1 MLKGVHPV
9 SKEFDWLSR
18 IRIGTIGPSSPEGGI
33 EMATDSTATVIPMTN
48 QLRLRNR
55 PMLSFVAGYWAL
67 TKPKVN
73 LLIAS
78 TVVAGFCAACH
89 TALQSFP
96 YICLL
101 HALLGTLLVASG
113 AGALSQV
120 IERPFDARMR
130 RTARRPLVSGS
141 ISLHGS
147 VWFGVS
153 LAIGGVIYLALAVNL
168 MSSCIAAL
176 AITNYLFVYTPL
188 KRRTPLCTFVGALS
202 GAAAP
207 LIGWAA
213 ASGSM
218 SSGAWALYLILFFWQ
233 FPHFMAIAWVYRHDY
248 DRAGY
253 KILPRCKRRR
263 KFIGVQS
270 VVPAL
275 LLVLVSAIPTLNG
288 DAGRISLVG
297 AMLLGSIFL
306 FYAIRLAVDRSNR
319 VARQLLFASI
329 VYLPSVLLLMLL
341 DKK

>member
-1 MLKGVHPV
+1 
-9 SKEFDWLSR
+9 
-18 IRIGTIGPSSPEGGI
+18 
-33 EMATDSTATVIPMTN
+33 MATDSTAMVIPMAK

-55 PMLSFVAGYWAL
+55 PMLHFVAGYWAL

-73 LLIAS
+73 LLIAT
-78 TVVAGFCAACH
+78 TVVAGFCAARH
-89 TALQSFP
+89 TTLQSFP
-96 YICLL
+96 YVRLL

-113 AGALSQV
+113 AGVLNQV

-130 RTARRPLVSGS
+130 RTPRRPLVSGS
-141 ISLHGS
+141 ISPNASL
-147 VWFGVS
+147 WFGVS

-168 MSSCIAAL
+168 VSSCIAAL
-176 AITNYLFVYTPL
+176 TITSYLFLYTPL

-202 GAAAP
+202 GATPP

-213 ASGSM
+213 ASGSL
-218 SSGAWALYLILFFWQ
+218 SSGAWALYLMLFFWQ

-253 KILPRCKRRR
+253 KVLPRCKRRR

-270 VVPAL
+270 VIPAL
-275 LLVLVSAIPTLNG
+275 LLVLVSAIPTLDGN
-288 DAGRISLVG
+288 AGPIGLVG
-297 AMLLGSIFL
+297 AMLLSSMFL

>member
-1 MLKGVHPV
+1 
-9 SKEFDWLSR
+9 
-18 IRIGTIGPSSPEGGI
+18 
-33 EMATDSTATVIPMTN
+33 MATDSTAMVIPMAK

-55 PMLSFVAGYWAL
+55 PMLHFVAGYWAL

-73 LLIAS
+73 LLIAT
-78 TVVAGFCAACH
+78 TVVAGFCSTRH
-89 TALQSFP
+89 TTLQSFP
-96 YICLL
+96 CVRLL

-113 AGALSQV
+113 AGVLNQV

-130 RTARRPLVSGS
+130 RTPRRPLVSGS
-141 ISLHGS
+141 ISPNASL
-147 VWFGVS
+147 WFGVS

-168 MSSCIAAL
+168 VSSCIAAL
-176 AITNYLFVYTPL
+176 TITSYLFLYTPL

-202 GAAAP
+202 GAAPP

-213 ASGSM
+213 ASGSL
-218 SSGAWALYLILFFWQ
+218 SSGAWALYLMLFFWQ

-253 KILPRCKRRR
+253 KVLPRCKRRR

-270 VVPAL
+270 VIPAL
-275 LLVLVSAIPTLNG
+275 LLVLVSAIPTLDGN
-288 DAGRISLVG
+288 AGPIGLVG
-297 AMLLGSIFL
+297 AMLLSSMFL

>member
-1 MLKGVHPV
+1 
-9 SKEFDWLSR
+9 
-18 IRIGTIGPSSPEGGI
+18 
-33 EMATDSTATVIPMTN
+33 MATDSTAMVIPMAK

-55 PMLSFVAGYWAL
+55 PMLHFVAGYWAL

-73 LLIAS
+73 LLIAT
-78 TVVAGFCAACH
+78 TVVAGFCAARH
-89 TALQSFP
+89 TTLQSFP
-96 YICLL
+96 YVRLL

-113 AGALSQV
+113 AGVLNQV

-130 RTARRPLVSGS
+130 RTPRRPLVSGS
-141 ISLHGS
+141 ISPNASL
-147 VWFGVS
+147 WFGVS
-153 LAIGGVIYLALAVNL
+153 LAIGGVIYLALAINL
-168 MSSCIAAL
+168 VSSCIAAL
-176 AITNYLFVYTPL
+176 TITSYLFLYTPL

-202 GAAAP
+202 GATPP

-213 ASGSM
+213 ASGSL
-218 SSGAWALYLILFFWQ
+218 SSGAWALYLMLFFWQ

-253 KILPRCKRRR
+253 KVLPRCKRRR

-270 VVPAL
+270 VIPAL
-275 LLVLVSAIPTLNG
+275 LLVLVSAIPTLDGN
-288 DAGRISLVG
+288 AGPIGLVG
-297 AMLLGSIFL
+297 AMLLSSMFL
-306 FYAIRLAVDRSNR
+306 FYAVRLAVDRSNR

>member
-1 MLKGVHPV
+1 
-9 SKEFDWLSR
+9 
-18 IRIGTIGPSSPEGGI
+18 
-33 EMATDSTATVIPMTN
+33 MATDSTATVISITN
-48 QLRLRNR
+48 QLRLHNR
-55 PMLSFVAGYWAL
+55 PMLHLMAGYWAL

-73 LLIAS
+73 LLIAT

-89 TALQSFP
+89 TTLQSFP
-96 YICLL
+96 YVRLL

-113 AGALSQV
+113 AGALNQV
-120 IERPFDARMR
+120 IEKPFDTRMR
-130 RTARRPLVSGS
+130 RTPSRPLAYGS
-141 ISLHGS
+141 ISPQSSL
-147 VWFGVS
+147 WFGVS

-168 MSSCIAAL
+168 LSSCIAAL
-176 AITNYLFVYTPL
+176 TIISYLFVYTPL
-188 KRRTPLCTFVGALS
+188 KRSTPLCTFVGALS
-202 GAAAP
+202 GAAPP

-213 ASGSM
+213 ASGSLN
-218 SSGAWALYLILFFWQ
+218 SGAWALYLMLFFWQ
-233 FPHFMAIAWVYRHDY
+233 FPHFMAIAWVYRDDY

-253 KILPRCKRRR
+253 KVLPRCKRRR

-270 VVPAL
+270 VIPAL

-297 AMLLGSIFL
+297 AMLLSSILL

>member
-1 MLKGVHPV
+1 MLH
-9 SKEFDWLSR
+9 
-18 IRIGTIGPSSPEGGI
+18 
-33 EMATDSTATVIPMTN
+33 
-48 QLRLRNR
+48 
-55 PMLSFVAGYWAL
+55 FVAGYWAL

-73 LLIAS
+73 LLIAT
-78 TVVAGFCAACH
+78 TVVAGFCAARH
-89 TALQSFP
+89 TTLQSFP
-96 YICLL
+96 YVRLL

-113 AGALSQV
+113 AGVLNQV

-130 RTARRPLVSGS
+130 RTPRRPLVSGS
-141 ISLHGS
+141 ISPNASL
-147 VWFGVS
+147 WFGVS

-168 MSSCIAAL
+168 VSSCIAAL
-176 AITNYLFVYTPL
+176 TITSYLFLYTPL

-202 GAAAP
+202 GATPP

-213 ASGSM
+213 ASGSL
-218 SSGAWALYLILFFWQ
+218 SSGAWALYLMLFFWQ

-253 KILPRCKRRR
+253 KVLPRCKRRR

-270 VVPAL
+270 VIPAL
-275 LLVLVSAIPTLNG
+275 LLVLVSAIPTLDGN
-288 DAGRISLVG
+288 AGPIGLVG
-297 AMLLGSIFL
+297 AMLLSSMFL